1 MNKNRMILAVS
12 GGVIGLAVLVL
23 AYFTWNAY
31 SAKVAA
37 LEGDMDEGT
46 DGLEAVQS
54 KAQSLS
60 RKDIYPC
67 AESVKAIGANA
78 ERLAEWQAEARR
90 LAARGDRPVR
100 TMTPAQFKTD
110 LIADAKRLSSLPG
123 LVNGALVKPE
133 FAYGPFRPYIA
144 EGKMPTDAELP
155 ELLRRWDDVQLIV
168 ETLAS
173 CGIAELVN
181 VEFKVEK
188 KAEADDAAAVKKKK
202 AKRPAAKKRANAAD
216 AAAALEPSA
225 CSYVITFAA
234 KAPAFVKAVN
244 ALGTNERFIVVDGFT
259 VTRTSDPIADALGA
273 GKKEA
278 AAATGRAGRRGRRG
292 AAVVEEKKA
301 ETDDA
306 KHEGI
311 VTDPVLDAPFTVALA
326 LTVYDF
332 RTLSEDAAKAGA
344 EDKKEEAGK

>member
-1 MNKNRMILAVS
+1 MNKNRMILAAS
-12 GGVIGLAVLVL
+12 GGVIGLAVLAM
-23 AYFTWNAY
+23 AYFTWSAY

-67 AESVKAIGANA
+67 AASVKAIEANA
-78 ERLAEWQAEARR
+78 ESLTAWQAEARR
-90 LAARGDRPVR
+90 LAARGDRPGR

-123 LVNGALVKPE
+123 AVNGALVKPE
-133 FAYGPFRPYIA
+133 FAYGPFRPFIA
-144 EGKMPTDAELP
+144 EGKMPTEAELP
-155 ELLRRWDDVQLIV
+155 ELLRRWDDVQLVV
-168 ETLAS
+168 ETLAAS
-173 CGIAELVN
+173 GISELLN

-188 KAEADDAAAVKKKK
+188 KAEADDAAAKKGRRTPPKKK
-202 AKRPAAKKRANAAD
+202 A
-216 AAAALEPSA
+216 AAAPKTLPPSA
-225 CSYVITFAA
+225 SSYVLTFAA
-234 KAPAFVKAVN
+234 KAPAFVKAIN

-259 VTRTSDPIADALGA
+259 VARTSDPIAEALGA
-273 GKKEA
+273 GKKESG
-278 AAATGRAGRRGRRG
+278 ATMGRGRRGRRG
-292 AAVVEEKKA
+292 VVIEEKKPEA
-301 ETDDA
+301 DAA

-311 VTDPVLDAPFTVALA
+311 VTDPALDAPFTVTLT

-332 RTLSEDAAKAGA
+332 RTMA
-344 EDKKEEAGK
+344 EDHKAEEAGK